1 MTEKNTSMSIN
12 EWHAAIA
19 KRAGSLPEKVAS
31 ILEELKIRPRPVL
44 PRARTLNL
52 LSIQMTGKKCEKN
65 QETPFS
71 FEWSELSDG
80 LWALLSEGNFK
91 GKSSTLAVFR
101 AAIQGRFPGKIKLDV
116 WSWIANLKVRF
127 KIDDTSYEIELQKQP
142 TETDENKAEA
152 SLVRIIGGIELPLY
166 TGLAGEGL
174 RTAIEDVFMDELGF
188 DHFHAYRSN
197 KNTVVEHGWTA
208 LSSALFVTGPGPAI
222 FGDHTEDGLP
232 LRLIQMFIGL
242 PWVSTYTAISTALK
256 KAKSEYDKAQND
268 NLAGNFKVAERIES
282 LQEEKKEKECELS
295 QLSDRNHI
303 RRELSSLDY
312 KLSIEQEKVISL
324 RNELNKAQTLVQETT
339 VAHAEARQMLQQ
351 AKDEAAAG
359 YVFRKLQPVCCPACE
374 TKLQP
379 DRFSSHIIQAC
390 GLCGNESLQID
401 GHEAID
407 FNELEIAV
415 NDSDTARKNAV
426 EVLAKTKNIFL
437 KADESRDAT
446 LEQLNKLGDV
456 LSGSDDTDRILRE
469 IAGIDG
475 QIEELNSML
484 VTSSQETPQE
494 NEIIRV
500 LNSAEI
506 ITKKAME
513 GLQAEIMKEVEK
525 ELFDLAERFGVR
537 NLEALSFKA
546 HRMDLRQ
553 GGVDVTF
560 SGLNSGENLRIRV
573 AAALATLKVARSR
586 GFGRH
591 PGLLIL
597 DSPAAS
603 EMSADNFSA
612 LIGAVAATV
621 NEIPGI
627 QVIVGAIM
635 RSELEPVVPQKR
647 RKIAVGTE
655 TLF

>member
-1 MTEKNTSMSIN
+1 M
-12 EWHAAIA
+12 
-19 KRAGSLPEKVAS
+19 
-31 ILEELKIRPRPVL
+31 
-44 PRARTLNL
+44 
-52 LSIQMTGKKCEKN
+52 
-65 QETPFS
+65 
-71 FEWSELSDG
+71 
-80 LWALLSEGNFK
+80 
-91 GKSSTLAVFR
+91 
-101 AAIQGRFPGKIKLDV
+101 
-116 WSWIANLKVRF
+116 
-127 KIDDTSYEIELQKQP
+127 
-142 TETDENKAEA
+142 
-152 SLVRIIGGIELPLY
+152 
-166 TGLAGEGL
+166 
-174 RTAIEDVFMDELGF
+174 
-188 DHFHAYRSN
+188 
-197 KNTVVEHGWTA
+197 
-208 LSSALFVTGPGPAI
+208 
-222 FGDHTEDGLP
+222 
-232 LRLIQMFIGL
+232 
-242 PWVSTYTAISTALK
+242 
-256 KAKSEYDKAQND
+256 
-268 NLAGNFKVAERIES
+268 
-282 LQEEKKEKECELS
+282 
-295 QLSDRNHI
+295 
-303 RRELSSLDY
+303 
-312 KLSIEQEKVISL
+312 
-324 RNELNKAQTLVQETT
+324 
-339 VAHAEARQMLQQ
+339 
-351 AKDEAAAG
+351 
-359 YVFRKLQPVCCPACE
+359 
-374 TKLQP
+374 
-379 DRFSSHIIQAC
+379 
-390 GLCGNESLQID
+390 
-401 GHEAID
+401 
-407 FNELEIAV
+407 
-415 NDSDTARKNAV
+415 
-426 EVLAKTKNIFL
+426 
-437 KADESRDAT
+437 
-446 LEQLNKLGDV
+446 GDV

-475 QIEELNSML
+475 RIEELNSML